1 MSAMNSGSGLY
12 GLLAEFDTPE
22 RLVRAARESYGAG
35 YRRVDA
41 FSPYPIEE
49 AWEEL
54 GHHRSKLPAIVLGG
68 GVIGCL
74 VGFFFQYW
82 VNVIYWP
89 LNIGGRPFDS
99 WPAFIPVTF
108 ECTILFAALSA
119 VLGMLA
125 LNGLPMPYHP
135 VFNVRRFA
143 LASKDRYFL
152 CIEARDP
159 RFDREATLRFLE
171 SLNATA
177 VTEVTA

>member
-1 MSAMNSGSGLY
+1 VSAMNGRSDLY

-22 RLVRAARESYGAG
+22 LLVRAARESHGAG
-35 YRRVDA
+35 FHKVDA

-54 GHHRSKLPAIVLGG
+54 GHHRSKLPAIVLAG

-89 LNIGGRPFDS
+89 LNIGGRPFNS

-108 ECTILFAALSA
+108 ECTILFAALAA

-159 RFDREATLRFLE
+159 QFDPDTTRRFLE
-171 SLNATA
+171 SLNAVA
-177 VTEVTA
+177 VTEVTS